1 MLIRIA
7 YKPLQNAD
15 LNALIS
21 TNPAAKLSYL
31 YEKFFTQEAER
42 TSRYEIHKSLDSSSK
57 LRALESIRA
66 EWMQKWLYEWF
77 DQSNVK
83 ARL

>member
-15 LNALIS
+15 LNALVS
-21 TNPAAKLSYL
+21 TNPAAKLDYL
-31 YEKFFTQEAER
+31 YEKFFTQDATK
-42 TSRYEIHKSLDSSSK
+42 TSQIEIHKSLESSSK
-57 LRALESIRA
+57 LRALESIKT
-66 EWMQKWLYEWF
+66 EWMQKWLCEWLN
-77 DQSNVK
+77 QSNAK